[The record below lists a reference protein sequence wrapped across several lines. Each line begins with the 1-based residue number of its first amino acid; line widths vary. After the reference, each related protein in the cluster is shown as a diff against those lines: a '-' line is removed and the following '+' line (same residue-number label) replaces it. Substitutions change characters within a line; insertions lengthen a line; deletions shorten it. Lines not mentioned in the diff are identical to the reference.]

1 MGVDARCSKNVIRW
15 RRAGIVGSRF
25 FCKRNPFTG
34 GKACERKCPSRLCY
48 GAVSMKLSR
57 ANGTRF
63 TWQKWACPASSE
75 HATGWWRRPGPA
87 SGKGPG
93 IFGQP
98 LKNEGWGFQALE
110 NPRHTSATT
119 MRSNSCAS
127 STGKLSCSFRANCL
141 TLCLL
146 TGSVITDHPSLD
158 TSDDRNLS
166 ALVMPNDMPLCQVQ

>member
-15 RRAGIVGSRF
+15 RRAGDRDDRV
-25 FCKRNPFTG
+25 FCKRNPITS
-34 GKACERKCPSRLCY
+34 GKACERRRPSRLCY

-75 HATGWWRRPGPA
+75 HATRWVRRPGPA
-87 SGKGPG
+87 CGKGPG

-110 NPRHTSATT
+110 NPRHTSATK